1 MSSRLQ
7 RPREGWAVRACAE
20 PYGFVPSDASVVACE
35 GWLDE
40 LVVWNAKL
48 DLTAARTG
56 SDAVELMLA
65 DAFVLAQLLPEKAS
79 VVDVGTGAGGPA
91 LGLAF
96 LRPDLSVTLVEPL
109 AKRTSFLRTVLS
121 KTSRTDVR
129 VERAAGEDLAEK
141 GETFDV
147 ALSRATLKPPE
158 WLALGLRLVK
168 PEGLVAVLVS
178 QEPAPEADDAMV
190 QAQRAYTL
198 SHTGAPRTVL
208 LYRKV
213 APGA

>member
-1 MSSRLQ
+1 MSVRLQ

-20 PYGFVPSDASVVACE
+20 PYGFVPGDGAVVACE
-35 GWLDE
+35 AWLDE

-79 VVDVGTGAGGPA
+79 VVDVGTGAGGPG

-96 LRPDLSVTLVEPL
+96 LRPDLAITLVEPL

-121 KTSRTDVR
+121 KTGRTDVR
-129 VERAAGEDLAEK
+129 VERAAGEDVADK

-147 ALSRATLKPPE
+147 ALSRATLRPPE

-168 PEGLVAVLVS
+168 AQGLVAVLVS
-178 QEPAPEADDAMV
+178 QEPAPVAEGSLV
-190 QAQRAYTL
+190 QGQRAYTL

-213 APGA
+213 APAT